1 MYGFHH
7 QKASSIMS
15 RPALSVPLSPPPAA
29 LPAALRTA
37 HPLAVYAKLV
47 TVAMCWGGTFIAGRN
62 VAHALPVM
70 VGAAARFAVAALL
83 LVLLAYWKEGGLPRL
98 SKQQIV
104 RTMLL
109 GLTGIFLYNL
119 CFLGALGRIPAGRAA
134 LFVALNPIVTALAAA
149 AVMRERLSRRKW
161 CGIALAFVGA
171 AIVITRGDFAGAV
184 HEIGSSLGTGELFML
199 ASVCSWA
206 AYTLIGRR
214 ALTEL
219 SPIAATTYAALWGLL
234 FLGVGAVGSA
244 GQLGQVDW
252 KTVGWTSWAAVGYLG
267 AIGTVIGF
275 VWYYEGVKALGPS
288 RAAVFNNLVPVFG
301 VGFGALLLGEP
312 VLVSMVAGG
321 AVTVAGVMLTS
332 R

>member
-1 MYGFHH
+1 MPL
-7 QKASSIMS
+7 QSLSASL
-15 RPALSVPLSPPPAA
+15 ATL
-29 LPAALRTA
+29 AALRTA
-37 HPLAVYAKLV
+37 HPLATYGKLV
-47 TVAMCWGGTFIAGRN
+47 AVAMCWGGTFIAGRS

-70 VGAAARFAVAALL
+70 VGATARFAVAALL

-98 SKQQIV
+98 SRQQLV

-149 AVMRERLSRRKW
+149 AMMRERLSGRKW
-161 CGIALAFVGA
+161 FGIALAFVGA
-171 AIVITRGDFAGAV
+171 VIVITRGDFAGTV
-184 HEIGSSLGTGELFML
+184 HDFKSSLGAGELLML
-199 ASVCSWA
+199 ASACSWA
-206 AYTLIGRR
+206 AYTLIGRH

-219 SPIAATTYAALWGLL
+219 SPIAATTYAALWGLF
-234 FLGVGAVGSA
+234 FLAVGAA
-244 GQLGQVDW
+244 GQINQVDW
-252 KTVGWTSWAAVGYLG
+252 NTVGWTSWAAVGYLG

-275 VWYYEGVKALGPS
+275 VWYYEGIKALGPS

-312 VLVSMVAGG
+312 VLVSMVVGG
-321 AVTVAGVMLTS
+321 VVTVAGVMLTS